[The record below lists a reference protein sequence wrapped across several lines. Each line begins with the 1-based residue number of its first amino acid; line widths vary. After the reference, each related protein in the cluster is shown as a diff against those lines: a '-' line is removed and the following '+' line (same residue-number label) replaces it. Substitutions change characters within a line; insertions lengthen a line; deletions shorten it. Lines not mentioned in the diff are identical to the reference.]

1 MKSLEASYHKVAS
14 EVAGLLRFVFD
25 RHSGSEPV
33 QAEVLTSAENL
44 ASWASWLQGRSDHL
58 RCFCTENDGDMVTDF
73 VQAFCSEASRCLT
86 SLTLSAYSQV
96 GSLVGTSLSWRSLVH
111 GLVEATAK
119 ASVVRGL
126 VPASGLFPKGSLKLS
141 VVED

>member
-96 GSLVGTSLSWRSLVH
+96 GSLVGNSLSWRSLVH

-119 ASVVRGL
+119 LPS
-126 VPASGLFPKGSLKLS
+126 SGDWSQLLGFFQKAP
-141 VVED
+141 